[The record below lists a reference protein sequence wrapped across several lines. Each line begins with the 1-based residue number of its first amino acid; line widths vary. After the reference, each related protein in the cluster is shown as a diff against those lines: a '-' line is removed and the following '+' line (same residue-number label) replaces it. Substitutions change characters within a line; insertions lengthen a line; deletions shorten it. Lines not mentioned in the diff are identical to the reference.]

1 MQMTLSLSGYCMVV
15 PRLPVWLQKQLSLS
29 FFFFFFYGEQAALHT
44 VMQEMLSSQQ
54 EFYGGSKC
62 TLVLALLFLP
72 WG

>member
-1 MQMTLSLSGYCMVV
+1 MALEAAFPLLFY
-15 PRLPVWLQKQLSLS
+15 
-29 FFFFFFYGEQAALHT
+29 FFFYGEQAALHT
-44 VMQEMLSSQQ
+44 VMQEMLGSQQ

>member
-1 MQMTLSLSGYCMVV
+1 MQMTLSLSGYCTVV
-15 PRLPVWLQKQLSLS
+15 LSCPCGFRSS
-29 FFFFFFYGEQAALHT
+29 FPFPFSFFFYGEQAALHT